1 MNKIGGAMLYK
12 VEIENFYSVGQRQG
26 VDLRARKSVDDPL
39 GRLSPIYPGAEERAP
54 NVVAVF
60 GPNAAGKSNILRA
73 ITFGAWFVGRSFDLR
88 PDCNLP
94 YQKFGSEE
102 RISKPTRLS
111 FSFAGPVELRELSS
125 AGRQCP
131 YTYEIVLSERDVQ
144 NLDVVQKERMSYRP
158 KGRGKPT
165 TIFERDHRGSVKA
178 MKGFLPSGTDKAL
191 KEVLRPRASVIAT
204 LAQLNHIVAQAFV
217 QSLSSVVSNI
227 FLDRVEEDGWQL
239 TRWYQNNAAALDELQ
254 RIAKRIDLGIEEI
267 AIDTATSDPRLLFKH
282 SGLDQ
287 IITFNRESHG
297 TQQFIKVLPYILMAL
312 DSGGVAIIDELD
324 TTIHPLILP
333 EILRWFLDRD
343 RNSHNAQL
351 WTTCH
356 SASLLSELTKEEILF
371 CEKDATG
378 NTSVFKL
385 ADVERVRRNENFYGK
400 YLGGEYG
407 AVPVLG

>member
-1 MNKIGGAMLYK
+1 MLYK
-12 VEIENFYSVGQRQG
+12 VEIENFYSIGERQV
-26 VDLRARKSVDDPL
+26 VDLRARKLVDDEL
-39 GRLSPIYPGAEERAP
+39 GRLSPIYRGAEHRAP

-73 ITFGAWFVGRSFDLR
+73 ITFGAWFAGKSFDLR
-88 PDCNLP
+88 PDYNLP

-102 RISKPTRLS
+102 RISKPTCLS
-111 FSFAGPVELRELSS
+111 FSFAGPADLRDFSPEAS
-125 AGRQCP
+125 QCS
-131 YTYEIVLSERDVQ
+131 YTYEVVFSARDGKE
-144 NLDVVQKERMSYRP
+144 LDTVQKERLSYRP
-158 KGRGKPT
+158 KHRGKPT
-165 TIFERDHRGSVKA
+165 TVFARDHLGAVKA

-191 KEVLRPRASVIAT
+191 KEVLRPRASVIST
-204 LAQLNHIVAQAFV
+204 LAQLNHVFAQAFV

-227 FLDRVEEDGWQL
+227 FLERVEEDDWQL
-239 TRWYQNNAAALDELQ
+239 TRWYQNNPLALDELQ
-254 RIAKRIDLGIEEI
+254 RIARRIDLGIEEI
-267 AIDTATSDPRLLFKH
+267 GVDSATSDPKLLFKH

-287 IITFNRESHG
+287 FITFNRESHG
-297 TQQFIKVLPYILMAL
+297 TQQFIKVFPYLLMAL

-324 TTIHPLILP
+324 TTIHPLLLP
-333 EILRWFLDRD
+333 EILRWFSDRD
-343 RNSHNAQL
+343 RNPHNAQL

-356 SASLLSELTKEEILF
+356 SASLLSELTKEEVLF